1 MSQRRARHGGRR
13 AADPTPGAEP
23 TALPSRALRERRR
36 AQQDLPPDSEG
47 TATLPIL
54 DPEGTAAFPVIRP
67 RRNARLEHLVAALVA
82 AAVTAL
88 LVFAG
93 TVGLNALVA
102 VVAGLQALLVAGW
115 ALEQPEL
122 IGPMVIAGAASI
134 ASDVLLTVR
143 DRATLASVLGVFG
156 LSVLALIAHQLVR
169 RPIRTRVAESMAG
182 LAALVVIA
190 GALGALIVV
199 RRGTS
204 GEDLLAATVLATGI
218 ALVIGHLVDAVV
230 PAPRFADDVPC
241 GLPALLL
248 GAVAGAA
255 TAIWRLRDV
264 ASVGTVAAGFLGAA
278 LGLVAGLVAVGT
290 AFIDPDI
297 RTRWAAPYLRVVLP
311 VALAAPVAYVLSRA
325 VMG

>member
-23 TALPSRALRERRR
+23 TALPSRALRERQR
-36 AQQDLPPDSEG
+36 AHHDALHDSEG
-47 TATLPIL
+47 TAQLPIL
-54 DPEGTAAFPVIRP
+54 DPDGTAAFPIIRP
-67 RRNARLEHLVAALVA
+67 RRNARLDHLVAALVA
-82 AAVTAL
+82 AAATAV

-93 TVGLNALVA
+93 TAGLDALVA
-102 VVAGLQALLVAGW
+102 AVAAMQALLVAGW
-115 ALEQPEL
+115 ALQQPEL
-122 IGPMVIAGAASI
+122 IGTAAIAGAASI
-134 ASDVLLTVR
+134 ASDVLLTAR

-156 LSVLALIAHQLVR
+156 LSVLALILHQLIR

-218 ALVIGHLVDAVV
+218 ALVVGHLVDAIV
-230 PAPRFADDVPC
+230 PAPRFADDVPR

-248 GAVAGAA
+248 GAIAGAA

-278 LGLVAGLVAVGT
+278 LGLVAGLVAVGA
-290 AFIDPDI
+290 AFVDPDT
-297 RTRWAAPYLRVVLP
+297 RARWAAPYLRVVLP

>member
-13 AADPTPGAEP
+13 APDPTPGAEP
-23 TALPSRALRERRR
+23 TALPSRALRERQRAHHE
-36 AQQDLPPDSEG
+36 AQQDSEG

-54 DPEGTAAFPVIRP
+54 DPDGTAAFPVIRP
-67 RRNARLEHLVAALVA
+67 QRNARLDHLVAALVA
-82 AAVTAL
+82 AAATAL
-88 LVFAG
+88 LVLGG
-93 TVGLNALVA
+93 TAGLNPLVGVIA
-102 VVAGLQALLVAGW
+102 ALQALLVAGW
-115 ALEQPEL
+115 ALQQPEL
-122 IGPMVIAGAASI
+122 IGTAVIAGAASI
-134 ASDVLLTVR
+134 ASDIVLTVR

-156 LSVLALIAHQLVR
+156 LSVLALILHQLIR

-182 LAALVVIA
+182 LAALVVIT

-218 ALVIGHLVDAVV
+218 ALVVGHLVDAVV
-230 PAPRFADDVPC
+230 PAPRFADDIPR

-264 ASVGTVAAGFLGAA
+264 SSVGTVAAGFLGAA
-278 LGLVAGLVAVGT
+278 LGLVAGLVAVGA
-290 AFIDPDI
+290 AFVDPDI
-297 RTRWAAPYLRVVLP
+297 RVRWAAPYLRVVLP